1 MQEEKVYDNTDR
13 GTLYSPRQDQKM
25 MGIGKIQDGSEE
37 TFYVLVKQQTQ
48 QGEEYINIFKN
59 IGTIYKEDR
68 NDNPNYPNFKGYF
81 GDRRVSMWIT
91 NFPEHSSQSGKS
103 FLSVSIQDKYEA
115 NVAEMENDKPKDKDN
130 EAFSDQF

>member
-1 MQEEKVYDNTDR
+1 
-13 GTLYSPRQDQKM
+13 
-25 MGIGKIQDGSEE
+25 
-37 TFYVLVKQQTQ
+37 
-48 QGEEYINIFKN
+48 
-59 IGTIYKEDR
+59 DR